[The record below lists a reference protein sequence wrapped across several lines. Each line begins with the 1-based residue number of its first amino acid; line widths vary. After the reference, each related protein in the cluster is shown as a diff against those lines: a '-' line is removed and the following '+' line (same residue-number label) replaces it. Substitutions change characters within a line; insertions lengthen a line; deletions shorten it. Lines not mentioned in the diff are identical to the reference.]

1 MNLIDSFGWIEYF
14 AEGSLAQKYA
24 QYIEPATRENTVTP
38 TIVVFEVYRRLK
50 VKKGEQRALEAY
62 AQLTETRMVDLDD
75 GIALLAADL
84 SLELGLGMADS
95 IVLATARRFGAQILT
110 SDRHFENIPEAKLI
124 Q

>member
-24 QYIEPATRENTVTP
+24 QYIESATRENTVTP

-50 VKKGEQRALEAY
+50 AKRGEQRALEAY
-62 AQLTETRMVDLDD
+62 AQLTGTRKVDLDD
-75 GIALLAADL
+75 ALALVAADIRL
-84 SLELGLGMADS
+84 QLGLGMADA

-110 SDRHFENIPEAKLI
+110 SDHHFEKIPEAKLI